1 MRIEWLVPAF
11 SLPGQVVRDMVIVHY
26 HALWRR
32 VAPAALVA
40 PLLMALAIFVQM
52 GLVENTGET
61 FLALLFMVI
70 AGPFLSHA
78 TIRAIRIS
86 ETGDWRCDRRGGA
99 VLLPHRCPYPG
110 GRPGGA
116 GASADRRGGRGRGH
130 RPAAGLRDP
139 GPQAIRDPGPP
150 GTGLAEGIACVDHLL
165 ALVVA
170 VPLLTAAAIFAT
182 GPLLGD
188 RRRLLDGVA
197 IGAAASVAVMLVVV
211 MV

>member
-86 ETGDWRCDRRGGA
+86 ETGDWRLRESPGE
-99 VLLPHRCPYPG
+99 G
-110 GRPGGA
+110 GRTGE
-116 GASADRRGGRGRGH
+116 GGRGVHPH
-130 RPAAGLRDP
+130 RR
-139 GPQAIRDPGPP
+139 
-150 GTGLAEGIACVDHLL
+150 
-165 ALVVA
+165 
-170 VPLLTAAAIFAT
+170 
-182 GPLLGD
+182 
-188 RRRLLDGVA
+188 
-197 IGAAASVAVMLVVV
+197 
-211 MV
+211 